1 MAKIVGSTLEYT
13 EERITALMEEYDRY
27 IASCGYIRMSEVF
40 GHIVNQP
47 CRRFWV
53 SNIRAAVVVARM
65 LKGCKLKNMRPSK
78 KEMFQEIFRR
88 VCALK
93 EIHPSMSLFQLVA
106 EVVAQPA
113 PKFYLT
119 PSSAKIMVY
128 KAKKEWFAKKKR
140 RMRLC

>member
-1 MAKIVGSTLEYT
+1 MTKIIGSTLEYM

-27 IASCGYIRMSEVF
+27 IASCDYIRMSEVF
-40 GHIVNQP
+40 DHIVNQP
-47 CRRFWV
+47 CCRFWV
-53 SNIRAAVVVARM
+53 SNFRAYVVV
-65 LKGCKLKNMRPSK
+65 LKMMKGYRLEKMRSSK

-93 EIHPSMSLFQLVA
+93 EHHPSMSLFQLVA

-119 PSSAKIMVY
+119 PSSSKIMVY
-128 KAKKEWFAKKKR
+128 KAKKEWYAKKKR